1 MMQYVKGVFC
11 KAGFALIEV
20 HIAVTIVSIVVVSIY
35 SGVSTGSMAI
45 TQNSNLT
52 KAIIIARS
60 RMNEF
65 RLSGMR
71 GTDLS
76 NEEVKEYPGFS
87 YNRVT
92 ERYENPM
99 FGPLPAKK
107 TLIKVNWQER
117 GRERNYS
124 LFTVFFEL

>member
-1 MMQYVKGVFC
+1 MQYVKGIFC
-11 KAGFALIEV
+11 KPGFALIEV
-20 HIAVTIVSIVVVSIY
+20 LVAVTIVSIVVVSIY

-52 KAIIIARS
+52 KAIIVARS

-76 NEEVKEYPGFS
+76 QEEVKEYPGFVYS
-87 YNRVT
+87 RIT

-99 FGPLPAKK
+99 LGPLPAKK
-107 TLIKVNWQER
+107 TVIKVSWQER